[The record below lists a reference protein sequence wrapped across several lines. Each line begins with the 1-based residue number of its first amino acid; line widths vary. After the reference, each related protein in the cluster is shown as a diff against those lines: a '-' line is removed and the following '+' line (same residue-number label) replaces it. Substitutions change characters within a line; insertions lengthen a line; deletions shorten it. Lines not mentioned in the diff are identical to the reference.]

1 MKRVMSM
8 TGVARMKSWFLV
20 GAMVLSFASV
30 AIAHEKATGVV
41 KDRMEQMERYE
52 ELIERIFAMIHG
64 ELTYDADMV
73 RRAALEIREGAGKHM
88 TELFPSGSNEPP
100 SEAKDEIWS
109 DFETFEHYA
118 VMLESWS
125 AELATKA
132 DQRPRG
138 NLPKSW
144 EDAEMGPSMMQNGG
158 MMRQSGSV
166 FAAWHVAA
174 ACNACHSEFRRED

>member
-1 MKRVMSM
+1 
-8 TGVARMKSWFLV
+8 MKSWILV
-20 GAMVLSFASV
+20 GAMALGFASV

-41 KDRMEQMERYE
+41 KERMEKMERYE

-64 ELTYDADMV
+64 ELTYDAEVV

-88 TELFPSGSNEPP
+88 TELFPAGSNEPP
-100 SEAKDEIWS
+100 SEARSEIWS

-125 AELATKA
+125 AELVTKA
-132 DQRPRG
+132 DQPPRG

-144 EDAEMGPSMMQNGG
+144 EDAEMGPSMMQGGG

-174 ACNACHSEFRRED
+174 ACNACHSGFRRED